1 MPTRDLAAGWQLAL
15 DLGRPAA
22 PVLWELVQAERADVG
37 RRLVVLA
44 AAVLAGG
51 SLEDE
56 RLFAFLA
63 QQKPMLEE
71 RTLAGLLLALGPRR
85 SRAVPELWS
94 RLLGPSRSPEMLLAI
109 SARLAAARFPEI
121 EAGAPPLVGED
132 PGLAAATAF
141 AGLPVP
147 ASIASRWWQLRDP
160 PRHAELF
167 WRGAMLGAAR
177 KAGAGIQMDGLR
189 DRAIEVQQLPGD
201 ANALARAAAVHYRA
215 RRRDLRADGARFDHD
230 LLRAAVFDLAS
241 AEALQSWLAPM
252 PLPRDEEPHRLAVA
266 YALSRPVGTVIAD
279 REHWAREP
287 RIHKHVAV
295 ALAWRL
301 LAAQPAEA
309 DLPVVPGLAEW
320 NLVRWAAGAEVD
332 RTATCDDSVLQMAM
346 QLAVDDRLPRRALRQ
361 ALEETLWRWGSHPGR
376 TAYEQERLLVRDLLL
391 SGSRP
396 GGGKYL
402 AHVRPDQRYS
412 PTGLDRN
419 DGFFTVAVALFDF
432 LARPR
437 GPMPPE
443 HSLSG

>member
-1 MPTRDLAAGWQLAL
+1 M
-15 DLGRPAA
+15 
-22 PVLWELVQAERADVG
+22 LWELVQAERADVA

-44 AAVLAGG
+44 AAVLAGS

-85 SRAVPELWS
+85 SRAVPEFWP
-94 RLLGPSRSPEMLLAI
+94 RLLGPSKSPEVLLAI
-109 SARLAAARFPEI
+109 SARLAAARFPDVEG
-121 EAGAPPLVGED
+121 GAPPLVGED

-147 ASIASRWWQLRDP
+147 ATVSARWWQLRDP

-177 KAGAGIQMDGLR
+177 RAGAGGQQDGLR
-189 DRAIEVQQLPGD
+189 DRAIEVQQLSGD

-215 RRRDLRADGARFDHD
+215 RRRELRAEGVRFDHD

-241 AEALQSWLAPM
+241 AEALQPWLGPV
-252 PLPRDEEPHRLAVA
+252 PQPRDEEPHRLAVA
-266 YALSRPVGTVIAD
+266 YALSRPVAGVVAD
-279 REHWAREP
+279 LEHWTREP

-301 LAAQPAEA
+301 LGAEPAHA
-309 DLPVVPGLAEW
+309 SLPAVPGLAEW
-320 NLVRWAAGAEVD
+320 NLVRWAAGSEVD
-332 RTATCDDSVLQMAM
+332 RTATCDDPILQMAL

-361 ALEETLWRWGSHPGR
+361 ALEETLWRWGSHPGLA
-376 TAYEQERLLVRDLLL
+376 AYEQERLLVRDLLL
-391 SGSRP
+391 SGSRA

-432 LARPR
+432 LWRPR
-437 GPMPPE
+437 SPMPPE